1 METFQAGFCDIHPPP
16 PPSFLEH
23 FAFWLSKM
31 FQAYLALLLH
41 QYWNQPILQ
50 EAWLQLWRM
59 VFRSQNL
66 GNRCAQLYWG
76 VVTLRPF
83 QWTELGTIEVQKHI
97 YTFRSI
103 FILYL
108 FISVYVSICLSS
120 IWIYN
125 HEFTQIP
132 PIIIQHHN
140 VYSSFLFFHLI
151 VGNLVPTF

>member
-1 METFQAGFCDIHPPP
+1 METFQAGFCDIHPPS

-83 QWTELGTIEVQKHI
+83 QWTELGTIEVQNT
-97 YTFRSI
+97 YTLLD
-103 FILYL
+103 LYL
-108 FISVYVSICLSS
+108 FYIYLYLSIYLSS

-132 PIIIQHHN
+132 PIISQHHN
-140 VYSSFLFFHLI
+140 GYSSFLFFYLI